1 MAPTSSKKRKHARS
15 GERKA
20 GCKVRRITDSGNQ
33 ATVAIPNDSVVAQG
47 AGDSNA
53 TKTRQSSVQI
63 QVFPTAL
70 PTQLPLDQDT
80 YAVRPCY
87 VEYYDL
93 ITAQLRYGT
102 RTITVSGT
110 SGTGNTMLYGYVFSR
125 FSRENPDAIII
136 TASYTDESRLI
147 RVTVFEGERVIEAE
161 YLGGRRLM
169 KKARALAIERKTK
182 LVYMF
187 DGPPKSPPPPPAQMI
202 CFTNPNNEWLDKVE
216 HAAQSFVCYTPLW
229 ELDELVAT
237 AAHVPWRRPGKPD
250 VFLDRATVEERFAT
264 FGGVARECLA
274 GCEKFVTRRKNELVH
289 DIDVTFDQQ
298 TSECGITCQ
307 IPVRP
312 GGDRSFPREV
322 LAGLSALSDEV
333 ADQRDRKLGGGR
345 ANDAKKDKL
354 KCSEPRY
361 QPGVFFKLAVWEE
374 YKETFMSG
382 VRDAEENSTDF

>member
-1 MAPTSSKKRKHARS
+1 
-15 GERKA
+15 
-20 GCKVRRITDSGNQ
+20 
-33 ATVAIPNDSVVAQG
+33 
-47 AGDSNA
+47 
-53 TKTRQSSVQI
+53 
-63 QVFPTAL
+63 
-70 PTQLPLDQDT
+70 
-80 YAVRPCY
+80 
-87 VEYYDL
+87 
-93 ITAQLRYGT
+93 
-102 RTITVSGT
+102 
-110 SGTGNTMLYGYVFSR
+110 MLYGYVFSR

-289 DIDVTFDQQ
+289 DIVTMRIKALDALRGGRDF
-298 TSECGITCQ
+298 
-307 IPVRP
+307 RP
-312 GGDRSFPREV
+312 TNQRVWHYVPDPRAPWRRSIRTASRFVFNLLCEHIDRTLE
-322 LAGLSALSDEV
+322 LSA
-333 ADQRDRKLGGGR
+333 
-345 ANDAKKDKL
+345 
-354 KCSEPRY
+354 C
-361 QPGVFFKLAVWEE
+361 GVPTRSV
-374 YKETFMSG
+374 SG
-382 VRDAEENSTDF
+382 S